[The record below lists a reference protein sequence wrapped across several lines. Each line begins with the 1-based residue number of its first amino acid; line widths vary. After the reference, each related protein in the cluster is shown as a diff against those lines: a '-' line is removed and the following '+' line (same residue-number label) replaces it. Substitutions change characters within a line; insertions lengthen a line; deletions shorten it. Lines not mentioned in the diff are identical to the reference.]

1 MEAHPTVGQ
10 GFQHLSGAAEA
21 QRRTLAWT
29 AAVAGICRSSL
40 NWDEKTNRSQNKTGH
55 SSIRPGSPVMPKTP
69 KERASLGFW
78 RSWSLVVGSVVGAA
92 VFLMPTVLA
101 PYGGLGI
108 ISVAAA
114 GLGGLCIALTL
125 SNLARH
131 VPGSGGPYTFA
142 RAAFGDFAGFLMAW
156 VYWAG
161 LWSGGG
167 GIASAIPGYLGALF
181 PHITASPALSLT
193 VTLVVVWVSIT
204 INWLGVK
211 EAGIVGLITTLM
223 KLVPLGVIGV
233 AGLFLIDR
241 HVLPPLNPG
250 GGPPFS
256 AFAAAFTV
264 AFFSYLGLEAAT
276 VPAEDTI
283 NARATIPRATIIGTL
298 TAMTLYLLVSVTA
311 MGIIPASE
319 LAVSASPLAA
329 IGERI
334 AGPLGGV
341 AMAVGALV
349 SIFTALHYTILVCA
363 QIPMVAARDGLF
375 PAPFKRLSRRGTPG
389 TALITTG
396 VLISILIGMNYSK
409 GLVRAYT
416 FINLIS
422 TLATVIPYAICAIA
436 ALILPQV
443 HASGRGARLS
453 SRIIAIVAFGVSFL
467 ATAGAGSDAV
477 YWTTLLVLAGLPV
490 YVWVKRPANTR

>member
-1 MEAHPTVGQ
+1 
-10 GFQHLSGAAEA
+10 
-21 QRRTLAWT
+21 
-29 AAVAGICRSSL
+29 
-40 NWDEKTNRSQNKTGH
+40 
-55 SSIRPGSPVMPKTP
+55 MPKTP
-69 KERASLGFW
+69 KERPSLGFW

-108 ISVAAA
+108 ISAAAA

-125 SNLARH
+125 SRLSRH
-131 VPGSGGPYTFA
+131 VLGSGGPYVFA
-142 RAAFGDFAGFLMAW
+142 RAAFGDFAGFLTAW
-156 VYWAG
+156 VYWVG

-167 GIASAIPGYLGALF
+167 GIASAIPGYLGALIPNF
-181 PHITASPALSLT
+181 AASPALSLT
-193 VTLVVVWVSIT
+193 VTLLVVWVSIT
-204 INWLGVK
+204 INWLGIK

-223 KLVPLGVIGV
+223 KLVPLAVIGV
-233 AGLFLIDR
+233 AGLFLIDP
-241 HVLPPLNPG
+241 HLLPPSNPG
-250 GGPPFS
+250 GGPPLS

-283 NARATIPRATIIGTL
+283 NAQATIPRATVVGTL

-329 IGERI
+329 VGVRI

-341 AMAVGALV
+341 AMAIGALV
-349 SIFTALHYTILVCA
+349 SIFTSLHYTILVCA

-375 PAPFKRLSRRGTPG
+375 PAPFTRLTRRGTPG
-389 TALITTG
+389 VALITTG
-396 VLISILIGMNYSK
+396 VLISVLIGMNYSK
-409 GLVRAYT
+409 GLVGAYT

-422 TLATVIPYAICAIA
+422 TLATVIPYALCAMA
-436 ALILPQV
+436 ALILPQLQ
-443 HASGRGARLS
+443 ASGRGARLRS
-453 SRIIAIVAFGVSFL
+453 NIIALVAFGVSFL

-477 YWTTLLVLAGLPV
+477 YWSMLLILAGLPV
-490 YVWVKRPANTR
+490 YVWVKRPAKAQ